1 MRYDS
6 SAYVVE
12 GRQGNW
18 VDVRKPADVQALNEL
33 QFLSCSAN
41 LYFRERRE
49 LDAIRAEYAK
59 VAASRPTQWFRLW
72 TGVQPTK
79 RSALSITG
87 GPQTL
92 TLRPG
97 CRGSCAFR
105 PCSPVPSRWV
115 SVFSY
120 RLKVYSWTNGS
131 AGGGVRA
138 AHIPAGTG
146 GFYKEEVGRV
156 AWKVDENM
164 KVLSESPRPGGSI
177 PVGCC

>member
-1 MRYDS
+1 MPLSPRVILVCYDS

-72 TGVQPTK
+72 TGVLTHETERFEHYRRATDADLAAGLP
-79 RSALSITG
+79 RIVSIS
-87 GPQTL
+87 PVL
-92 TLRPG
+92 
-97 CRGSCAFR
+97 
-105 PCSPVPSRWV
+105 PVPSRWV

-120 RLKVYSWTNGS
+120 RLKVYSWTNG
-131 AGGGVRA
+131 VRA
-138 AHIPAGTG
+138 A
-146 GFYKEEVGRV
+146 V
-156 AWKVDENM
+156 
-164 KVLSESPRPGGSI
+164 SERPISPRALEVSTRKRWDASPGRSMRI
-177 PVGCC
+177 